1 MYKPTAAGTYVAT
14 EAMANKQFDIG
25 ANSWSGY
32 NMKSFLG
39 RVQYFREV
47 CSPLKSF
54 NSEATIKQYQADV
67 RAVEQR
73 ADSHGKAQLS

>member
-1 MYKPTAAGTYVAT
+1 M
-14 EAMANKQFDIG
+14 N
-25 ANSWSGY
+25 
-32 NMKSFLG
+32 SFLG